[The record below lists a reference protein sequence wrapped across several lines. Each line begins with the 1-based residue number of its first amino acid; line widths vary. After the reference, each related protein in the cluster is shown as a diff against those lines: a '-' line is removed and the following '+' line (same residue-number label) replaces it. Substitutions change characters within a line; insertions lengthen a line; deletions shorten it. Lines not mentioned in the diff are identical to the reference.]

1 MKRTTLLLMLSAAC
15 SFVLAQNP
23 VQQKYA
29 QEITKESSYKHLDVL
44 TSKDFAGRGTNQEGG
59 VKTQNYIETEFKKM
73 GLKGPVNG
81 GYKQPVKL
89 LSSVFEVKEFA
100 LAGNKLTAGKDFI
113 ANGSQSLSTVQAKDV
128 VFVGYGVSDEKFD
141 ELKGLDLKDKVVL
154 VINEG
159 EPVDADGNSLIT
171 GTKTLSDWANPRS
184 NKRMQ
189 AIAAKGPKMILVT
202 SSAIDANIE
211 RAGAAASRS
220 RISIEGGQVANAA
233 AASPMVFNL
242 TTAAADL
249 LLKKGKTSIADFK
262 AKIASTKKAQSKKI
276 NAAVKATAGVV
287 ATPFTDHNVMGLL
300 EGTTKKDE
308 IVVVMGHF
316 DHDGI
321 NAQGVFFP
329 GADDNGSGTVGVI
342 EIARAFAKAAQE
354 GHKLQRSILFIGLCA
369 EEKGLI
375 GSDYYSQNPIFP
387 LANTVA
393 AINLDMIGRIDDMHL
408 RGNHNYIH
416 VIGSDKLSSELH
428 TIILDANADY
438 THMELDLT
446 YNDPEDPNRIYYR
459 SDHYNFAKH
468 GIPSVFFF
476 SGLHPHY
483 HTPEDTIEKID
494 FDMMVKRARLVF
506 HSAWEVANRDGRLV
520 VDSNK
525 K

>member
-1 MKRTTLLLMLSAAC
+1 MLSAAC
-15 SFVLAQNP
+15 SFVMAQNP

-44 TSKDFAGRGTNQEGG
+44 TSKEFAGRGTNQEGG
-59 VKTQNYIETEFKKM
+59 VKTQDYLVAEFQKI
-73 GLKGPVNG
+73 GLKGAYQG

-89 LSSVFEVKEFA
+89 VSSVFEVKEFA
-100 LAGNKLTAGKDFI
+100 LAGNKLTLGKDFI
-113 ANGSQSLSTVQAKDV
+113 ASGNQAMTTINAKDV
-128 VFVGYGVSDEKFD
+128 VFVGHGVSDEKFD
-141 ELKGLDLKDKVVL
+141 ELKGLDLTGKVVL

-159 EPVDADGNSLIT
+159 EPLDANGNSLIS
-171 GTKTLSDWANPRS
+171 GSKTLSDWANPRS

-189 AIAAKGPKMILVT
+189 AIAAKNPKMILAT
-202 SSAIDANIE
+202 SSLIDANIQ
-211 RAGAAASRS
+211 RANMVARPRFSIEGAAAN
-220 RISIEGGQVANAA
+220 NAA
-233 AASPMVFNL
+233 ANAPMVFNL
-242 TTAAADL
+242 TTAAADA
-249 LLKKGKTSIADFK
+249 LLKKGKTSIADYK
-262 AKIASTKKAQSKKI
+262 AKVAATGKPQSKSI
-276 NAAVKATAGVV
+276 RAAVKATAGLNS
-287 ATPFTDHNVMGLL
+287 TPFTDHNIVGLI

-316 DHDGI
+316 DHDGV

-329 GADDNGSGTVGVI
+329 GADDNGSGTVGVL
-342 EIARAFAKAAQE
+342 EVARAMAKAAKE
-354 GHKLQRSILFIGLCA
+354 GHQPKRTVLFIGLCA

-506 HSAWEVANRDGRLV
+506 HTAWEVANRDGRLI